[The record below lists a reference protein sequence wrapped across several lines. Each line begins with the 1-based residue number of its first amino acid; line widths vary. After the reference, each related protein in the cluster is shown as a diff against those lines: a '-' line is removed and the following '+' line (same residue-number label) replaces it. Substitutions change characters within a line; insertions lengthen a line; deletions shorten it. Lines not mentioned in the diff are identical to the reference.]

1 MRKALMVA
9 CLLPSLAWAD
19 TLPNSV
25 YQARERME
33 QDPGHYDRA
42 DQFCDEKKVGS
53 SCVIPGNPFEGG
65 GNGTC
70 RTSANRNSGAIES
83 RCTLNNMPEVLGS
96 LPDGG
101 YRAPESICENGGLKE
116 PFADAFR
123 NKNLSCHAT
132 PVVSDQYCSGKA
144 VGSPCHAEVRSGST
158 ESKYPGV
165 CAESEDSHRLYYHG
179 YVRVTRT
186 VLTCRPEKSVIINI
200 QESSPPGWLRRL
212 LD

>member
-9 CLLPSLAWAD
+9 CFLPSLAWAD

-25 YQARERME
+25 IQARERME

-42 DQFCDEKKVGS
+42 DQFCAEKKVGS

-70 RTSANRNSGAIES
+70 RTSPNRDSGAIES
-83 RCTLNNMPEVLGS
+83 RCALNYRPEVLGS

-101 YRAPESICENGGLKE
+101 YRAPETICENGEIKE
-116 PFADAFR
+116 PFARAFSSE
-123 NKNLSCHAT
+123 NLSCLAT
-132 PVVSDQYCSGKA
+132 PVVSDKYCSGKA
-144 VGSPCHAEVRSGST
+144 VGSPCSVDVRSESA
-158 ESKYPGV
+158 ESKYPGL
-165 CAESEDSHRLYYHG
+165 CAESEDSRRLYYHG
-179 YVRVTRT
+179 YMRVTRT
-186 VLTCRPEKSVIINI
+186 VLTCRPEKPVIINI
-200 QESSPPGWLRRL
+200 RESSPPGWLRRL